1 MGGDG
6 CRGQSDVFG
15 GGGVW
20 RGACGEVGGGGVERC
35 VWGGGGGGL
44 GPVVSLTQERAA
56 PGEGPAT
63 HRSSALC
70 KMPATHP
77 RMHRSLDLP
86 LSLFF
91 RLGSLLSALRGNPA
105 VLPRPLGC
113 PAPPMAIPP
122 NRRRDDSASLRPS
135 CPTAKKKK
143 NRFYRVPDWFI
154 KPLPPP
160 PLPEGSLPPPIK

>member
-6 CRGQSDVFG
+6 CRGLSDVFG
-15 GGGVW
+15 GGCG
-20 RGACGEVGGGGVERC
+20 CGEVRVGR
-35 VWGGGGGGL
+35 WGGL

-56 PGEGPAT
+56 PGEGLTT

-77 RMHRSLDLP
+77 RMHRSLGLP

-91 RLGSLLSALRGNPA
+91 VWVLSFLLSGAT
-105 VLPRPLGC
+105 LPCC
-113 PAPPMAIPP
+113 PALSAAPP

-135 CPTAKKKK
+135 CPTAAKKKG
-143 NRFYRVPDWFI
+143 FTEF
-154 KPLPPP
+154 LT
-160 PLPEGSLPPPIK
+160 GSLNPSPPHLRYLRDHSPPPIK